1 MPFRG
6 HFNSPQTLASHES
19 RGSRGPAGPGLGGL
33 GREPSAP
40 TRGESLLTEQGATK
54 WADVD
59 PSAIAHNTALV
70 KQLVGAK
77 TAVMAV
83 VKANGYGHG
92 AVPAARAALQGGASW
107 LAVSSVPE
115 GLELRKA
122 GIREPILNLGYTP
135 PNALSVAV
143 AAKLALTVYD
153 RAGLALLKTAATEI
167 AAHVKVDSGMHR
179 LGAPPDEAIRLAID
193 VHADPHL
200 RLEGFWT
207 HFADADR
214 DLAFT
219 AQQLRVFLDARAAL
233 VRAGVTGFISHAANS
248 AAILR
253 LPEARLD
260 LVRAGLILYGV
271 RPARDWRDLPTLRPA
286 LSWQTIVTNVASVPA
301 GESVG
306 YGRRFTAK
314 QPARVATIAAGYADG
329 LHWRAA
335 ETGGAIVRGTRVSF
349 AGSISMDQAALDV
362 AAVPNVQVGDV
373 VTLIGRDADAVLTA
387 DDLAEAAGT
396 ISYEVLCGISNRV
409 PRRYNI

>member
-1 MPFRG
+1 
-6 HFNSPQTLASHES
+6 
-19 RGSRGPAGPGLGGL
+19 
-33 GREPSAP
+33 
-40 TRGESLLTEQGATK
+40 
-54 WADVD
+54 VD
-59 PSAIAHNTALV
+59 PSAIAHNTSLV
-70 KQLVGAK
+70 KRLVGAK

-92 AVPAARAALQGGASW
+92 AVPATRAALEGGASW

-135 PNALSVAV
+135 PAALSAAV

-153 RAGLALLKTAATEI
+153 RAGVELLKTAATEI
-167 AAHVKVDSGMHR
+167 PVHVKLDSGMHR
-179 LGAPPDEAIRLAID
+179 LGAEPDEAIRLATA

-233 VRAGVTGFISHAANS
+233 IRNGVSGFISHAANS
-248 AAILR
+248 AATLR
-253 LPEARLD
+253 LSEARLD

-271 RPARDWRDLPTLRPA
+271 RPAPDWSDLPTLRPA
-286 LSWQTIVTNVASVPA
+286 LTWQTIVTNLVTVPA
-301 GESVG
+301 GDSVG
-306 YGRRFTAK
+306 YGRHFMAK

-335 ETGGAIVRGTRVSF
+335 ENGRAIVRGTLVPF

-362 AAVPNVQVGDV
+362 AAVPNVQIGDL
-373 VTLIGRDADAVLTA
+373 VTLIGRDGDATLTA
-387 DDLAEAAGT
+387 HDLAESAGT
-396 ISYEVLCGISNRV
+396 ISYEVLCAISNRV

>member
-1 MPFRG
+1 
-6 HFNSPQTLASHES
+6 
-19 RGSRGPAGPGLGGL
+19 
-33 GREPSAP
+33 
-40 TRGESLLTEQGATK
+40 
-54 WADVD
+54 
-59 PSAIAHNTALV
+59 
-70 KQLVGAK
+70 
-77 TAVMAV
+77 MAV

-92 AVPAARAALQGGASW
+92 ALPAARAAIEGGATW
-107 LAVSSVPE
+107 LAVSSIPE

-135 PNALSVAV
+135 PAALSAAV

-153 RAGLALLKTAATEI
+153 RAGLAVLKTAATEI
-167 AAHVKVDSGMHR
+167 GVHVKLDSGMHR
-179 LGAPPDEAIRLAID
+179 LGANPEEAIHLATE
-193 VHADPHL
+193 VHADATL

-219 AQQLRVFLDARAAL
+219 TQQLRIFLDARAAL
-233 VRAGVTGFISHAANS
+233 VRAGVAGFISHAANS

-253 LPEARLD
+253 MPEARLD

-271 RPARDWRDLPTLRPA
+271 RPVPDSSDLPTLRPA
-286 LSWQTIVTNVASVPA
+286 LTWQTIVTNVVTVPA

-306 YGRRFTAK
+306 YGRRFTAN

-335 ETGGAIVRGTRVSF
+335 EKGCAIVRGTRVPF

-362 AAVPNVQVGDV
+362 SAAPDVQVGDL
-373 VTLIGRDADAVLTA
+373 VTLIGREGDAVLTA
-387 DDLAEAAGT
+387 DDLAAASGT
-396 ISYEVLCGISNRV
+396 ISYEVLCAISNRV
-409 PRRYNI
+409 PRRYL

>member
-1 MPFRG
+1 M
-6 HFNSPQTLASHES
+6 
-19 RGSRGPAGPGLGGL
+19 
-33 GREPSAP
+33 
-40 TRGESLLTEQGATK
+40 
-54 WADVD
+54 D
-59 PSAIAHNTALV
+59 PSAIAHNTSLV
-70 KQLVGAK
+70 KQLVGVK

-92 AVPAARAALQGGASW
+92 AVPSARAALEGGASW

-135 PNALSVAV
+135 PPALSAAI

-153 RAGLALLKTAATEI
+153 HAGLELLKTAATEI
-167 AAHVKVDSGMHR
+167 AVHVKLDSGMHR
-179 LGAPPDEAIRLAID
+179 LGAAPEEAIRLATE
-193 VHADPHL
+193 VHADANL

-219 AQQLRVFLDARAAL
+219 TQQLRIFLDARASL

-271 RPARDWRDLPTLRPA
+271 RPVSTWSDLASLRPA
-286 LSWQTIVTNVASVPA
+286 LTWQTIVTNVVTLPA

-306 YGRRFTAK
+306 YGRRYTAK
-314 QPARVATIAAGYADG
+314 QPGRVATIAAGYADG
-329 LHWRAA
+329 LQWRSA
-335 ETGGAIVRGTRVSF
+335 EKGCAIVRGVRAPF

-362 AAVPNVQVGDV
+362 AGVPNVQVGDV
-373 VTLIGRDADAVLTA
+373 VTLIGRDGEAMLSA
-387 DDLAEAAGT
+387 DDLADAAGT
-396 ISYEVLCGISNRV
+396 ISYEVLCGISSRV
-409 PRRYNI
+409 PRRYL

>member
-1 MPFRG
+1 
-6 HFNSPQTLASHES
+6 
-19 RGSRGPAGPGLGGL
+19 
-33 GREPSAP
+33 
-40 TRGESLLTEQGATK
+40 
-54 WADVD
+54 VD

-92 AVPAARAALQGGASW
+92 AVPAARAALEGGASW
-107 LAVSSVPE
+107 LAVSSIPE

-122 GIREPILNLGYTP
+122 GIREPILKLGYTP
-135 PNALSVAV
+135 PNALSAAV
-143 AAKLALTVYD
+143 AAKLALTLYD

-167 AAHVKVDSGMHR
+167 PVHVKVDSGMHR
-179 LGAPPDEAIRLAID
+179 LGAAPEEAIRLATD
-193 VHADPHL
+193 VHADRHL

-214 DLAFT
+214 DLVFT
-219 AQQLRVFLDARAAL
+219 AEQLRVFLDARAAL
-233 VRAGVTGFISHAANS
+233 IRAGVTGFISHAANS
-248 AAILR
+248 PATLR

-260 LVRAGLILYGV
+260 LVRVGLILYGV

-286 LSWQTIVTNVASVPA
+286 LTWQTIVTNVVSIPG

-306 YGRRFTAK
+306 YGRRFTAE
-314 QPARVATIAAGYADG
+314 QPTRVATIAAGYADG
-329 LHWRAA
+329 LHWQSA
-335 ETGGAIVRGTRVSF
+335 ERGCAIVRGTRVPF

-362 AAVPNVQVGDV
+362 AAVPNIQVGDV
-373 VTLIGRDADAVLTA
+373 VTLIGRDGDAVLTA

-396 ISYEVLCGISNRV
+396 ISYEVLCAISNRV